1 MKNKAPLILTAAL
14 LALGIPV
21 MSSHGDDKAALKKLM
36 TKKLE
41 NAQKV
46 LEGMAINDYDLVAKH
61 AGDLIQIS
69 KAVEF
74 RVLKTPQ
81 YEMNSNDFRRA
92 AETMIQQAKA
102 KNTDGIALAYVDMT
116 LSCVRCH
123 KHVREVRMAS
133 LDVDY

>member
-1 MKNKAPLILTAAL
+1 MKNAFVVIASL
-14 LALGIPV
+14 LLLVIPGA
-21 MSSHGDDKAALKKLM
+21 SSHGDDQAALKKLM
-36 TKKLE
+36 VKKLE

-46 LEGMAINDYDLVAKH
+46 LGGMTTNNYDEVAKH
-61 AGDLIQIS
+61 ADELIQIS

-92 AETMIQQAKA
+92 AETMIQQAKN
-102 KNTDGIALAYVDMT
+102 KNTDGVALAYVDMT

-123 KHVREVRMAS
+123 KYVREVRMTS
-133 LDVDY
+133 LDLDR